1 MMEFPLL
8 GTLSHDADYDWLVS
22 APVAVPALDGLECE
36 FLLEGYEDDAHPEE
50 FHEAVR
56 RFLSAGPDMLRAAQ
70 QHIYY
75 YYLDCAKLAK
85 SEKRDCPEI
94 QHAAQLWDHLEFG
107 AEILVRRRSDAEQ
120 GVYLVLECDCDWN
133 EEDGLQ
139 IVFREGNR
147 VSRVS
152 AFDDFL
158 SNQEVYGIAE
168 LDSIVYQ
175 SPG

>member
-1 MMEFPLL
+1 MRI
-8 GTLSHDADYDWLVS
+8 
-22 APVAVPALDGLECE
+22 
-36 FLLEGYEDDAHPEE
+36 LLEGYEDDAHPEE